1 MPPVTLDHGGRF
13 APPLSSSSQE
23 ARILANRSSE
33 GFASLSPALLGSS
46 EACPLS
52 YYGATPRN
60 GVSLVEDYQWT
71 GENNVSIKDA
81 ERQLEASDL
90 ARTKWLIGTG
100 LASCNLQ
107 NWNERLADD
116 VVLSLRLSAVDVA
129 PAGNLRGYSGV
140 FRAVGKKQSRHVLK
154 GISSGLSRDLSITTE
169 VISGFHLILLGKLA
183 LRTAQIGARH
193 MPIVIYMTLNSQRK
207 IQEMIIATF

>member
-1 MPPVTLDHGGRF
+1 
-13 APPLSSSSQE
+13 
-23 ARILANRSSE
+23 
-33 GFASLSPALLGSS
+33 
-46 EACPLS
+46 
-52 YYGATPRN
+52 
-60 GVSLVEDYQWT
+60 
-71 GENNVSIKDA
+71 VSINDA
-81 ERQLEASDL
+81 ERQLEANDL

-129 PAGNLRGYSGV
+129 ATGNLRGYSGV

-169 VISGFHLILLGKLA
+169 VISGSHLILLGKLA
-183 LRTAQIGARH
+183 ARTAQIGTRH
-193 MPIVIYMTLNSQRK
+193 MPVVIYMALNSQRK
-207 IQEMIIATF
+207 IQEITIATF